1 MRRVVAVSPP
11 RLLHN
16 PKNPRPLWIRTTSK
30 HAYCGIRMYS
40 LTMYAVDSVSTSFTI
55 RSLTLPPPSPSL
67 FSCCCSCSLLN
78 ANPRPDGEGGRR
90 RTTGDERNVVAVSE
104 CADGDST
111 STCSLP
117 SWRRRRRR
125 RPAGFDLSPTTAAGG
140 GAQRGKKIFSAPAP
154 LVRPASALA
163 TARVPASATAAAAL
177 PSSLAL
183 EGGSVLSS
191 EPVDAL
197 PLLSVLLNSVGVRS
211 AVSRLSAS
219 PSPSSPSPS

>member
-1 MRRVVAVSPP
+1 MDQDHVKTRVLWDPHVFTHYVLA
-11 RLLHN
+11 RFCLHFIHN
-16 PKNPRPLWIRTTSK
+16 PLSHSATT
-30 HAYCGIRMYS
+30 IT
-40 LTMYAVDSVSTSFTI
+40 LTF
-55 RSLTLPPPSPSL
+55 

-90 RTTGDERNVVAVSE
+90 RTTGDERNVVAVCE

-117 SWRRRRRR
+117 SSRRRRR

-154 LVRPASALA
+154 LRPSGVRARHSQSASQRHSGRRPPFLP
-163 TARVPASATAAAAL
+163 RV
-177 PSSLAL
+177 
-183 EGGSVLSS
+183 GGSVLS

-197 PLLSVLLNSVGVRS
+197 PPSPLHPPQLSRRSQRRLPSLRSRSPRRLLPDPS
-211 AVSRLSAS
+211 SRLQPA
-219 PSPSSPSPS
+219 PAA

>member
-1 MRRVVAVSPP
+1 MDQDHVKTRVLWDPHVFTHYVLG
-11 RLLHN
+11 RFCLHFIHN
-16 PKNPRPLWIRTTSK
+16 PLSHSATT
-30 HAYCGIRMYS
+30 IT
-40 LTMYAVDSVSTSFTI
+40 LTF
-55 RSLTLPPPSPSL
+55 

-117 SWRRRRRR
+117 SSRRRRRR

-154 LVRPASALA
+154 LRPSGVRARHSQSASQRHSGRRPPFLPRVGGRERAEQR
-163 TARVPASATAAAAL
+163 ARRRPPSPLRPPQLSRRSQRRL
-177 PSSLAL
+177 PSL
-183 EGGSVLSS
+183 
-191 EPVDAL
+191 
-197 PLLSVLLNSVGVRS
+197 R
-211 AVSRLSAS
+211 S
-219 PSPSSPSPS
+219 PSPRRPSPS

>member
-30 HAYCGIRMYS
+30 HAYCGIRVYS
-40 LTMYAVDSVSTSFTI
+40 LTMYVLGRFCLHFIHNPLSHSATTI
-55 RSLTLPPPSPSL
+55 TLTF

-117 SWRRRRRR
+117 SSRRRRRR

-140 GAQRGKKIFSAPAP
+140 GAQRGKKIFSTPAPAP
-154 LVRPASALA
+154 ARPRS
-163 TARVPASATAAAAL
+163 PQPL
-177 PSSLAL
+177 PQRPPPSLPPSRWR
-183 EGGSVLSS
+183 EG
-191 EPVDAL
+191 AC
-197 PLLSVLLNSVGVRS
+197 
-211 AVSRLSAS
+211 
-219 PSPSSPSPS
+219 

>member
-16 PKNPRPLWIRTTSK
+16 PTNPRPLWIRTTSK

-40 LTMYAVDSVSTSFTI
+40 LTMYSVDSVSTSFTI
-55 RSLTLPPPSPSL
+55 RSLTLPPRSPPSL
-67 FSCCCSCSLLN
+67 FSSCCSCSLLN

-117 SWRRRRRR
+117 SWRRRLSRR
-125 RPAGFDLSPTTAAGG
+125 RPAGFDLSPTTAAG

-163 TARVPASATAAAAL
+163 TARVPAPQQPPPSL
-177 PSSLAL
+177 PPSRWR
-183 EGGSVLSS
+183 EG
-191 EPVDAL
+191 AC
-197 PLLSVLLNSVGVRS
+197 
-211 AVSRLSAS
+211 
-219 PSPSSPSPS
+219 

>member
-1 MRRVVAVSPP
+1 MGSACIHSLCTRSILSP
-11 RLLHN
+11 LHSQSA
-16 PKNPRPLWIRTTSK
+16 L
-30 HAYCGIRMYS
+30 S
-40 LTMYAVDSVSTSFTI
+40 LCHHDHHPHF
-55 RSLTLPPPSPSL
+55 
-67 FSCCCSCSLLN
+67 FSCCSCSLLN

-117 SWRRRRRR
+117 SSRRRRRR

-154 LVRPASALA
+154 LRPSGVRARHSQSASQRHSGRRPPFLP
-163 TARVPASATAAAAL
+163 RV
-177 PSSLAL
+177 
-183 EGGSVLSS
+183 GGSVLS

-197 PLLSVLLNSVGVRS
+197 PPSPLRPPQLSRRS
-211 AVSRLSAS
+211 QRRLPSLRS
-219 PSPSSPSPS
+219 PSPRRPSPS